1 MSTPAAL
8 HTVDQVLHP
17 AARSDFDRHVGQLLA
32 EGREREAHALWAS
45 VVEVRHLAPPEEEPL
60 QQPGMP
66 PITTSVCTA
75 IDCRRCEGLHGGY
88 QFPWIGRWTRSG
100 VLVHE
105 GVNPQEAW
113 EAWNTSETYLD
124 VVQLQMHWSGISAEQ
139 MVPAAWAAILQRCQK
154 LPGCASK
161 LEVFTCWRDWQL
173 GSKVWIDPFATP
185 LPTWAEGRS
194 NRRAR
199 AQRALCDWLEWD
211 PAYLVPCS
219 CQRCGQ
225 GTRNICA
232 DCFLAICPECEAEA
246 AQRGFPAICCPEM
259 AAGESRRFPVPP
271 LRPGQTDVDVFRAI
285 MGLPERRR

>member
-8 HTVDQVLHP
+8 HTADQVLHP
-17 AARSDFDRHVGQLLA
+17 AARSDFDRYVGQLLA
-32 EGREREAHALWAS
+32 EGREREARALWAS

-139 MVPAAWAAILQRCQK
+139 MVPAAWAAVLQRCQK

-161 LEVFTCWRDWQL
+161 LEVYTL
-173 GSKVWIDPFATP
+173 
-185 LPTWAEGRS
+185 EGL
-194 NRRAR
+194 AVG
-199 AQRALCDWLEWD
+199 L
-211 PAYLVPCS
+211 
-219 CQRCGQ
+219 Q
-225 GTRNICA
+225 G
-232 DCFLAICPECEAEA
+232 
-246 AQRGFPAICCPEM
+246 
-259 AAGESRRFPVPP
+259 
-271 LRPGQTDVDVFRAI
+271 VD
-285 MGLPERRR
+285 